1 MNAEELRHKIK
12 AIFGEQVL
20 FNKEFDAYAQTIK
33 NIDETLIPWCEQ
45 IRDQKIPA
53 ISNSRLGETIVF
65 IKKIGSSDRCI
76 IIKIKNDG
84 VKEVHLGDHKY
95 YDFLRKKLGLKENS
109 RMY

>member
-1 MNAEELRHKIK
+1 MNADELRYKITE
-12 AIFGEQVL
+12 IFGEQIL
-20 FNKEFDAYAQTIK
+20 FNKEFNEYAQAIK
-33 NIDETLIPWCEQ
+33 NIDQTLISWCER

-53 ISNSRLGETIVF
+53 ISNSILGERLVF

-84 VKEVHLGDHKY
+84 VKEVHLGNHKY
-95 YDFLRKKLGLKENS
+95 YDFLRKKLGLKESS